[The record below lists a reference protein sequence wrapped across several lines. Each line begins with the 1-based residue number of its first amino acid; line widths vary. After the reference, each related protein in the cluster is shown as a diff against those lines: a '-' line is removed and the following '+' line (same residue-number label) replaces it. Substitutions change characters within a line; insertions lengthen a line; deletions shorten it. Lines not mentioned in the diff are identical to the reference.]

1 MIDEAK
7 GVKIWMYRNGDV
19 FKSGKR
25 MIVSSR
31 VFKNYEQFLSQT
43 SKDLNLLHGAV
54 RKVYTMQGEEIK
66 DLTGIKDG
74 QCYVAAASGE
84 LFKKVAYNIPEEL
97 GKSRL
102 LAGEGLGGGAGLIK
116 LSHTKKHVENHDQN
130 DKPLF
135 SATSK
140 GYRVVVFLN
149 GNDKQFDL
157 KMVLNYR
164 NCKSFER
171 LLMTLSQIFQRRIR
185 KLYDA
190 ETFARVRTL
199 QDLKDGHN
207 LVAATDYDP
216 LKQLKYPIFDPLAP
230 PTKAPEHLIPKVVT
244 FYPNGD
250 AYHHGYQL
258 TVKKARYHTL
268 QQLLDH
274 LNQTIHLVTG
284 RATRIYRL
292 DNGAKLEENNLT
304 PLFSTDKSAPTKFVL
319 VSADDIF
326 YNIKYDVNAYTR
338 RVVFG
343 EGGDHESAPAEFQ
356 TAAMKHKKKPK
367 QKEVERTPT
376 AKPVEHEHP
385 WNDLP
390 MSRGKTPGGVKSPN
404 RIAQD
409 PATHDDVKEF
419 KSGSPAIKKRAEK
432 PAKKQTVKYSDGSEI
447 ELANLPPL
455 PNSPAVFKE
464 QTRPPSETGFEKP
477 NSPRTVM
484 TPAALKE
491 RTRQSSETANEK
503 LNSPRPVMTP
513 AARKQKTRPVTA
525 ESINYANLPPLPM
538 SPEQNVDA
546 DADFLANL
554 PPLPVSPPSDSTA
567 Y

>member
-19 FKSGKR
+19 FKTGKR

-43 SKDLNLLHGAV
+43 SNDLNLLHGAV

-84 LFKKVAYNIPEEL
+84 LFKKVVYNIPEEL

-102 LAGEGLGGGAGLIK
+102 LAGAGLGGGAGLIK
-116 LSHTKKHVENHDQN
+116 LSLTKKPVVNRDQN

-140 GYRVVVFLN
+140 GYRVVVFFN
-149 GNDKQFDL
+149 GNDKHFDL

-185 KLYDA
+185 KLFDA

-230 PTKAPEHLIPKVVT
+230 PAKVPEHLIPKVVT

-274 LNQTIHLVTG
+274 LNHTIHLVTG

-292 DNGAKLEENNLT
+292 DNGAKLEESNLT

-338 RVVFG
+338 RIVFG
-343 EGGDHESAPAEFQ
+343 EGGDQESAPVEFQ
-356 TAAMKHKKKPK
+356 TAAMKLKKKPK
-367 QKEVERTPT
+367 QKEVQRAPT
-376 AKPVEHEHP
+376 AKPVEHAWH
-385 WNDLP
+385 DLP

-409 PATHDDVKEF
+409 HFPQEDVKEF
-419 KSGSPAIKKRAEK
+419 KSGSPAIKKRTEK

-447 ELANLPPL
+447 EVSDLPPL

-464 QTRPPSETGFEKP
+464 QTRPSSEMGFEKP

-484 TPAALKE
+484 TPAALK
-491 RTRQSSETANEK
+491 
-503 LNSPRPVMTP
+503 
-513 AARKQKTRPVTA
+513 QKTRPAT
-525 ESINYANLPPLPM
+525 EEPINYANLPPLPM
-538 SPEQNVDA
+538 SPEQNVDP

-554 PPLPVSPPSDSTA
+554 PPLPVSPPSDSTD

>member
-1 MIDEAK
+1 MIDELK

-19 FKSGKR
+19 FKTGKR

-54 RKVYTMQGEEIK
+54 RKIYTMQGEEIK
-66 DLTGIKDG
+66 DLAGIKEG

-84 LFKKVAYNIPEEL
+84 LFKKVQYNIPEEL

-102 LAGEGLGGGAGLIK
+102 LAGAGYGGGAGLIK
-116 LSHTKKHVENHDQN
+116 MPHTKKPFLAQDEN

-149 GNDKQFDL
+149 GNDKYHDL
-157 KMVLNYR
+157 KIVLNYR

-185 KLYDA
+185 KVFDA
-190 ETFARVRTL
+190 ETYERIKTL

-216 LKQLKYPIFDPLAP
+216 LKQLKYPIFDPLA
-230 PTKAPEHLIPKVVT
+230 APAKVPENLIPKVVT

-274 LNQTIHLVTG
+274 LNHTIHLVTG

-292 DNGAKLEENNLT
+292 DNGTKLEDTNLD
-304 PLFSTDKSAPTKFVL
+304 PLFSTEKSAPTKFVL
-319 VSADDIF
+319 VSADDVF
-326 YNIKYDVNAYTR
+326 YNIKYDVNAYTKR
-338 RVVFG
+338 LVFG
-343 EGGDHESAPAEFQ
+343 EGADHDVGGVAEFH
-356 TAAMKHKKKPK
+356 TAAIPQPKKPK
-367 QKEVERTPT
+367 QKEAQPAVPVKHKDHASNDAPT
-376 AKPVEHEHP
+376 V
-385 WNDLP
+385 
-390 MSRGKTPGGVKSPN
+390 RGKTPGGIKSPK
-404 RIAQD
+404 IISQGEFG
-409 PATHDDVKEF
+409 HVEIQEF

-432 PAKKQTVKYSDGSEI
+432 PHRKQTVQYSDGSEVQV
-447 ELANLPPL
+447 ANLPPL
-455 PNSPAVFKE
+455 PNSPAAFKE
-464 QTRPPSETGFEKP
+464 QQPRESLGTGVEKTI
-477 NSPRTVM
+477 SPRSVR
-484 TPAALKE
+484 TPAAAH
-491 RTRQSSETANEK
+491 SSEIPE
-503 LNSPRPVMTP
+503 VIDDGD
-513 AARKQKTRPVTA
+513 QEA
-525 ESINYANLPPLPM
+525 EYISHLPPLPM
-538 SPEQNVDA
+538 SPPN
-546 DADFLANL
+546 
-554 PPLPVSPPSDSTA
+554 DSTA
-567 Y
+567 YEE

>member
-1 MIDEAK
+1 MIDEVK

-54 RKVYTMQGEEIK
+54 RKIYTMQGEEIK
-66 DLTGIKDG
+66 DLSGIKEG

-84 LFKKVAYNIPEEL
+84 VFKKVQYNIPEEL

-102 LAGEGLGGGAGLIK
+102 LAGAGFGGGAGLVK
-116 LSHTKKHVENHDQN
+116 MPHSKKPLLAQDEN

-149 GNDKQFDL
+149 GNDKHHDL
-157 KMVLNYR
+157 KIVLNYR

-185 KLYDA
+185 KVFDA
-190 ETFARVRTL
+190 ETYERIKTL

-207 LVAATDYDP
+207 LVAATDYEP
-216 LKQLKYPIFDPLAP
+216 LKQLKYPVFDPLA
-230 PTKAPEHLIPKVVT
+230 APAKDPENLIPKVVT

-292 DNGAKLEENNLT
+292 DNGTKLEDTNLE

-319 VSADDIF
+319 VSADDVF
-326 YNIKYDVNAYTR
+326 YNIKYDVNAYTKR
-338 RVVFG
+338 LVFG
-343 EGGDHESAPAEFQ
+343 DGAGDGDHDASPTEFQ
-356 TAAMKHKKKPK
+356 TAAVPHPKKPK
-367 QKEVERTPT
+367 QKEAQPAAP
-376 AKPVEHEHP
+376 AKHKDHALNEAPAV
-385 WNDLP
+385 
-390 MSRGKTPGGVKSPN
+390 RGKTPGGIKSPKI
-404 RIAQD
+404 IAQGD
-409 PATHDDVKEF
+409 FGHVELQEF
-419 KSGSPAIKKRAEK
+419 KSGSPAIKRRAEK
-432 PAKKQTVKYSDGSEI
+432 LHKKKTVQYSDGSEVQV
-447 ELANLPPL
+447 ANLPPL
-455 PNSPAVFKE
+455 PNSPAAFKE
-464 QTRPPSETGFEKP
+464 QQPRESLGVEKTI
-477 NSPRTVM
+477 SPRAVRS
-484 TPAALKE
+484 PGVE
-491 RTRQSSETANEK
+491 SSQIPEIIDDEEYI
-503 LNSPRPVMTP
+503 SH
-513 AARKQKTRPVTA
+513 
-525 ESINYANLPPLPM
+525 LPPLPM
-538 SPEQNVDA
+538 SPPNDA
-546 DADFLANL
+546 
-554 PPLPVSPPSDSTA
+554 TA
-567 Y
+567 YVE